1 MKKIETIEPEMLSK
15 IHGAS
20 LKILEETGV
29 LFHHDEVLEI
39 FKYHGATVQGKL
51 VKLSPKLVEKCMEKV
66 PARFTWKARNEIY
79 TRTLGDGYLLQP
91 AAGTVKVH
99 DLDGRIREG
108 TLEDY
113 ANFQKIYQ
121 ACDIYDLVG
130 MIPVEP
136 KDVDTKFKHLYM
148 MYETLKHTD
157 KPVNGF
163 MTTGLQA
170 RAQLDMMEIAVGGK
184 KHFEHNH
191 YMAVSIG
198 VTTPLTYSWDPLE
211 TMLHYVKRNQVP
223 TILCAPLAGV
233 TSPFSMLGTAVLQ
246 NAEILAGIVLVQLLR
261 PGHPVV
267 YCPSAVAANMQT
279 CGFSTGAP
287 ESMLINIANIQMG
300 LDYYHIPVR
309 AMSGF
314 TDAKIPD
321 FQAGAETMQN
331 LMLGMLSGAHLLNES
346 VGILDNILTV
356 SYEKTILDGEIISR
370 IKRIS
375 QGISGVDR
383 DLCVESI
390 QRVGHSGSYLT
401 EPMTVKNCRNR
412 WAPTTSF
419 WGSQEDWEKTGAV
432 DAAHRANQMARQL
445 LSDAPDS
452 IIDPALDGELLDYM
466 EYECKNSRFMFDQ
479 GRYVN
484 P

>member
-1 MKKIETIEPEMLSK
+1 
-15 IHGAS
+15 
-20 LKILEETGV
+20 
-29 LFHHDEVLEI
+29 
-39 FKYHGATVQGKL
+39 
-51 VKLSPKLVEKCMEKV
+51 
-66 PARFTWKARNEIY
+66 
-79 TRTLGDGYLLQP
+79 
-91 AAGTVKVH
+91 
-99 DLDGRIREG
+99 
-108 TLEDY
+108 
-113 ANFQKIYQ
+113 
-121 ACDIYDLVG
+121 
-130 MIPVEP
+130 
-136 KDVDTKFKHLYM
+136 
-148 MYETLKHTD
+148 LKHTD

-163 MTTGLQA
+163 MTTGSQA
-170 RAQLDMMEIAVGGK
+170 RAQLDMMEMAVGGQK
-184 KHFEHNH
+184 VFEKNH

-211 TMLHYVKRNQVP
+211 TMLAYVKRNQVP

-233 TSPFSMLGTAVLQ
+233 TSPYSMLGTAVLQ

-267 YCPSAVAANMQT
+267 YSPSAAAANMRT
-279 CGFSTGAP
+279 CGFSTGSP
-287 ESMLINIANIQMG
+287 ESMLINIVNIQMG

-356 SYEKTILDGEIISR
+356 SYEKTLLDGEIISR

-375 QGISGVDR
+375 QGISGADR

-390 QRVGHSGSYLT
+390 QHVGHGGSYLT

-412 WAPTTSF
+412 WAPITSF
-419 WGSQEDWEKTGAV
+419 WGTQEEWEKKGSQ
-432 DAAHRANQMARQL
+432 DASHRANQMARQIL
-445 LSDAPDS
+445 LDAPDS
-452 IIDPALDGELLDYM
+452 LIDKALDKALLLYM
-466 EYECKNSRFMFDQ
+466 EYESQLISKKIKS
-479 GRYVN
+479 
-484 P
+484 

>member
-1 MKKIETIEPEMLSK
+1 MKKIQAIEPEMFSK

-29 LFHHDEVLEI
+29 LFHHEKVLEI
-39 FKYHGATVQGKL
+39 FKNHGANVQDKL
-51 VKLSPKLVEKCMEKV
+51 VKLSPQLVEKCLEKV
-66 PARFTWKARNEIY
+66 PAKFTWKSRNPEH
-79 TRTLGDGYLLQP
+79 TKTLGDGYLLQP
-91 AAGTVKVH
+91 AAGTIKVH
-99 DLDGRIREG
+99 DLDGKIRAG
-108 TLEDY
+108 TLKDY

-121 ACDIYDLVG
+121 CGDIYDLVG

-136 KDVDTKFKHLYM
+136 KDVDPRLKHLYM

-163 MTTGLQA
+163 MTTGSQA
-170 RAQLDMMEIAVGGK
+170 RAQLDMMEIAVGGRK
-184 KHFEHNH
+184 VFENNH

-211 TMLHYVKRNQVP
+211 TLLRYVKRNQVP

-233 TSPFSMLGTAVLQ
+233 TSPFSMLGTTVLQ
-246 NAEILAGIVLVQLLR
+246 NAEILAGIVLTQLLR

-267 YCPSAVAANMQT
+267 YSPSAAAANMRT
-279 CGFSTGAP
+279 CGFSTGSP

-300 LDYYHIPVR
+300 LDFYHIPVR

-331 LMLGMLSGAHLLNES
+331 QMLGMLSGAHLLNES

-375 QGISGVDR
+375 KGITGQDQ
-383 DLCVESI
+383 DLCLESI
-390 QRVGHSGSYLT
+390 QRVGHTGSYLT
-401 EPMTVKNCRNR
+401 DPMTVENCRNR
-412 WAPTTSF
+412 WIPTTSF
-419 WGSQEDWEKTGAV
+419 WGTHEEWEKKGAT
-432 DAAHRANQMARQL
+432 DACKRANEMARQIL
-445 LSDAPDS
+445 LDAKEP
-452 IIDPALDGELLDYM
+452 IIDAALDQELLQYM
-466 EYECKNSRFMFDQ
+466 EFESTTTRKSGGLPIR
-479 GRYVN
+479 

>member
-1 MKKIETIEPEMLSK
+1 MKKIQAIEPDMLSK

-39 FKYHGATVQGKL
+39 FKNHGAKVQDKL
-51 VKLSPKLVEKCMEKV
+51 VKLSPELVEKCLEKV
-66 PARFTWKARNEIY
+66 PAGFTWKARNDNY

-99 DLDGRIREG
+99 DLDGKIREG
-108 TLEDY
+108 TLKDY

-121 ACDIYDLVG
+121 AGDIYDLVG

-136 KDVDTKFKHLYM
+136 KDVDPKLKHLYM

-163 MTTGLQA
+163 MTTGNQA

-184 KHFEHNH
+184 KVFEKNH

-211 TMLHYVKRNQVP
+211 TMLAYVKRNQVP

-233 TSPFSMLGTAVLQ
+233 TSPYSMLGTAVLQ
-246 NAEILAGIVLVQLLR
+246 NAEILAGIVLTQLLR

-267 YCPSAVAANMQT
+267 YSPSAAAANMRT
-279 CGFSTGAP
+279 CGFSTGSP

-390 QRVGHSGSYLT
+390 QHVGHGGSYLT

-412 WAPTTSF
+412 WAPGASF
-419 WGSQEDWEKTGAV
+419 WGTQEEWERKGSQ
-432 DAAHRANQMARQL
+432 DASHRANQIARQIL
-445 LSDAPDS
+445 LDAPDS
-452 IIDPALDGELLDYM
+452 IIDPELDKELLNYM
-466 EYECKNSRFMFDQ
+466 EYESKLASEQ
-479 GRYVN
+479 A
-484 P
+484 

>member
-1 MKKIETIEPEMLSK
+1 MKKIETIERQLLPK

-20 LKILEETGV
+20 LKILQETGV

-39 FKYHGATVQGKL
+39 FKNHGAKVQGKL
-51 VKLSPKLVEKCMEKV
+51 VKLNPELVEKCMEKV
-66 PARFTWKARNEIY
+66 PERFIWKARNEIY

-99 DLDGRIREG
+99 DLDGRIRQG

-113 ANFQKIYQ
+113 TNFQKIYQ
-121 ACDIYDLVG
+121 AGDIYDLVG

-136 KDVDTKFKHLYM
+136 NDIDTRLKHLFM
-148 MYETLKHTD
+148 MYQTLKHTD

-163 MTTGLQA
+163 MTTGSQA

-184 KHFEHNH
+184 QIFENNH

-211 TMLHYVKRNQVP
+211 TLLHYVNRNQVP

-246 NAEILAGIVLVQLLR
+246 NAEILAGIVLTQLLR

-267 YCPSAVAANMQT
+267 YCPSAAAANMRT

-287 ESMLINIANIQMG
+287 ETMLINIANIQMG

-309 AMSGF
+309 AMPGF

-321 FQAGAETMQN
+321 FQAGVETMQN
-331 LMLGMLSGAHLLNES
+331 LMLGMLSRAHLLNES

-356 SYEKTILDGEIISR
+356 SYEKTILDAEIISR
-370 IKRIS
+370 IKRIN
-375 QGISGVDR
+375 QGIFGDDL

-390 QRVGHSGSYLT
+390 QRVGHGGSYLT

-412 WAPTTSF
+412 WAPTSSF
-419 WGSQEDWEKTGAV
+419 WGTQEEWEKKGSL
-432 DAAHRANQMARQL
+432 DAAQRANGIARKIL
-445 LSDAPDS
+445 LDAPDAL
-452 IIDPALDGELLDYM
+452 IDKGLDGELLHYM
-466 EYECKNSRFMFDQ
+466 ECESQRILGLN
-479 GRYVN
+479 
-484 P
+484 

>member
-1 MKKIETIEPEMLSK
+1 MKKIQAIEPDMLSK

-29 LFHHDEVLEI
+29 LFHHYEVLEI
-39 FKYHGATVQGKL
+39 FKNYGAKVQDKL
-51 VKLSPKLVEKCMEKV
+51 VKLSPELVEKCLEKV
-66 PARFTWKARNEIY
+66 PERFTWKARNDNY
-79 TRTLGDGYLLQP
+79 TRTMGDGYLLQP

-99 DLDGRIREG
+99 DLDGKIREG
-108 TLEDY
+108 TLKDY

-121 ACDIYDLVG
+121 AGDIYDLVG

-136 KDVDTKFKHLYM
+136 KDVDPELKHLYM

-163 MTTGLQA
+163 MTTGSQA
-170 RAQLDMMEIAVGGK
+170 GAQLDMMEMAVGGQK
-184 KHFEHNH
+184 VFEKNH

-211 TMLHYVKRNQVP
+211 TMLAYVKRNQVP

-233 TSPFSMLGTAVLQ
+233 TSPYSMLGTAVLQ

-267 YCPSAVAANMQT
+267 YSPSAAAANMRT
-279 CGFSTGAP
+279 CGFSTGSP
-287 ESMLINIANIQMG
+287 ESMLINIVNIQMG

-356 SYEKTILDGEIISR
+356 SYEKTLLDGEIISR

-375 QGISGVDR
+375 QGISGADR

-390 QRVGHSGSYLT
+390 QHVGHGGSYLT

-412 WAPTTSF
+412 WAPITSF
-419 WGSQEDWEKTGAV
+419 WGTQEEWEKKGSQ
-432 DAAHRANQMARQL
+432 DASHRANQMARQIL
-445 LSDAPDS
+445 LDAPDS
-452 IIDPALDGELLDYM
+452 LIDKALDKALLLYM
-466 EYECKNSRFMFDQ
+466 EYESQLISKKIKS
-479 GRYVN
+479 
-484 P
+484 